1 MESGLCGLCFREHA
15 SLDGSLKIIKF
26 GLFRYDPVSND
37 TYHDVHCIIDSP
49 IYDVCIGLTMQSRF
63 QMSTPSQRRLA
74 ARIGGLSLHLNN
86 DSNEIAARA
95 RLGLDRKF
103 EREVDPDGRLSLVEL
118 AKKLRLAKT
127 LYYTR
132 LALRS
137 SKARQAQKKTSH
149 Q

>member
-1 MESGLCGLCFREHA
+1 
-15 SLDGSLKIIKF
+15 
-26 GLFRYDPVSND
+26 
-37 TYHDVHCIIDSP
+37 
-49 IYDVCIGLTMQSRF
+49 
-63 QMSTPSQRRLA
+63 MSTPSQRRLA

-95 RLGLDRKF
+95 RLGLGRKF
-103 EREVDPDGRLSLVEL
+103 EREIDPEGRLSSAEL
-118 AKKLRLAKT
+118 ASKVRLAKS

-137 SKARQAQKKTSH
+137 SKARQARKKTSH